1 MLKFKDLKKK
11 FTIVYETY
19 DMTENH
25 IIDGKVL
32 SKEEKDLVYLG
43 KEDDVFILDSDM
55 DIREWDEMM
64 DIVDEEEW
72 NENSE
77 KYGLSNYFK
86 FV

>member
-1 MLKFKDLKKK
+1 MLKFKDSKKK

>member
-1 MLKFKDLKKK
+1 MLKFKDSKKK
-11 FTIVYETY
+11 FTIIYETY
-19 DMTENH
+19 DMTENY

-86 FV
+86 FE